1 MEAPEA
7 PIVRICVLASSS
19 AGNSTFLGTASTRI
33 LIDAGL
39 SLRELRARLKVLE
52 ESPERLD
59 AILITHEHSDHV
71 AGLPVLLKHYHI
83 PVLDAILITHEHS
96 DHVAGLPVLLKHY
109 HIPVF
114 LTHLTAPTVEWG
126 GVQPCVETFQA
137 GPGFTIGDIAIGSF
151 TIPHDAIDPVG
162 FTFRVQGRKIG
173 HVTDLGYIPDSIW
186 VHLRG
191 TDFLILESNHD
202 LEMLKVGPYPW
213 AVKQRVMGRRGH
225 LSNDVVSDFILGDL
239 KDDTRTLVLSHLSE
253 HNNHP
258 ELARLVAGQ
267 ALKRRALGTRLVV
280 APPRRQTE
288 LFEL

>member
-19 AGNSTFLGTASTRI
+19 AGNSTFIGTASTRI

-39 SLRELRARLKVLE
+39 CLRELRARLKVFD

-71 AGLPVLLKHYHI
+71 SALPVLLKHYQ
-83 PVLDAILITHEHS
+83 
-96 DHVAGLPVLLKHY
+96 
-109 HIPVF
+109 IPVF
-114 LTHLTAPTVEWG
+114 LTHLTAPTIEWS
-126 GVQPCVETFQA
+126 GVQPRVETFQA
-137 GPGFTIGDIAIGSF
+137 GTGFTIGDIAVGSF

-162 FTFRVQGRKIG
+162 FTFRVQGRKLG
-173 HVTDLGYIPDSIW
+173 HVTDLGYIPDSIR

-225 LSNDVVSDFILGDL
+225 LSNDVVGDFILGDL
-239 KDDTRTLVLSHLSE
+239 KDDTRTLVLAHLSE

-258 ELARLVAGQ
+258 ELARLVADQ